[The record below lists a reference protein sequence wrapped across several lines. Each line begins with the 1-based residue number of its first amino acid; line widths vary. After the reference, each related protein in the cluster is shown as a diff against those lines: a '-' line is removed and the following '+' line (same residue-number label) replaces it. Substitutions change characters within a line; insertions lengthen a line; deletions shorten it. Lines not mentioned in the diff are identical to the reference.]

1 MAIWRRPPPQEQ
13 ESPEARGAER
23 PSVYQAGRRHHAGSL
38 RRLRGRNRFLAVALL
53 LSLVSHGV
61 QSWGL
66 AQAAARP
73 GAVPF
78 QVNVDRLGQVQSVGP
93 LEPLPPPG
101 EEVIRREIINTVGKL
116 RTVYADP
123 IALNDVQ
130 VEARGRLCGEAVRY
144 VDRYFGRKETN
155 PYTLAGE
162 KVRRVDVSNVLRMGG
177 ESESRWKVEWVETEY
192 PLGGAGSG
200 STEQAWGGVVTVT
213 VEPPRTDAGIYASPY
228 GICISALDWR
238 ATSAARVVPQDGGSR

>member
-1 MAIWRRPPPQEQ
+1 MAILRRSPPQGQ
-13 ESPEARGAER
+13 EPPASEGAER
-23 PSVYQAGRRHHAGSL
+23 PSGYLAGRRHVRSSL
-38 RRLRGRNRFLAVALL
+38 RRTQGWNRLLAVALL

-78 QVNVDRLGQVQSVGP
+78 RVDVDRLGQVQAVGP
-93 LEPLPPPG
+93 LDPLPPPG
-101 EEVIRREIINTVGKL
+101 EEVIRPEIINTIGKL
-116 RTVYADP
+116 RTIYADP

-130 VEARGRLCGEAVRY
+130 IEARGRLCGEAIRY

-155 PYTLAGE
+155 PYNLAGE
-162 KVRRVDVSNVLRMGG
+162 KVRRVDVTNVLRIGG
-177 ESESRWKVEWVETEY
+177 ENESRWKVEWVETEY
-192 PLGGAGSG
+192 PLGGAGGG

-213 VEPPRTDAGIYASPY
+213 VEAPRTDAGIYASPY
-228 GICISALDWR
+228 GICITELDWR
-238 ATSAARVVPQDGGSR
+238 ATSAVRVVPLEGGKQ

>member
-1 MAIWRRPPPQEQ
+1 MQR
-13 ESPEARGAER
+13 
-23 PSVYQAGRRHHAGSL
+23 
-38 RRLRGRNRFLAVALL
+38 RNRILSVALL

-101 EEVIRREIINTVGKL
+101 EEIIRPEIINTIGKL

-130 VEARGRLCGEAVRY
+130 IEARGRLCGEAIRY

-155 PYTLAGE
+155 PYNLAGE
-162 KVRRVDVSNVLRMGG
+162 KVRRVDVTNVLRMGG

-192 PLGGAGSG
+192 PLGGAGGG
-200 STEQAWGGVVTVT
+200 STEQAWGGVITVT
-213 VEPPRTDAGIYASPY
+213 VERPRTEAGIYASPY
-228 GICISALDWR
+228 GICISELDWR
-238 ATSAARVVPQDGGSR
+238 ATSAVRVVPQDGGQQ